1 MSLLSTI
8 RKIENAFAKQEKETQ
23 EYISNNEETTEESFG
38 GVPLSALVD
47 LASGIYRGVSVIN
60 DSGILDF
67 IFTSRSGKKKRHAQ
81 YIVGDD
87 GKLDMISNYY
97 YENEYR
103 NSADEF
109 LHEANERFTFS
120 KDE

>member
-60 DSGILDF
+60 DSGIF
-67 IFTSRSGKKKRHAQ
+67 G
-81 YIVGDD
+81 
-87 GKLDMISNYY
+87 
-97 YENEYR
+97 
-103 NSADEF
+103 
-109 LHEANERFTFS
+109 LHFYFKIRQKEAACSIYCWR
-120 KDE
+120 